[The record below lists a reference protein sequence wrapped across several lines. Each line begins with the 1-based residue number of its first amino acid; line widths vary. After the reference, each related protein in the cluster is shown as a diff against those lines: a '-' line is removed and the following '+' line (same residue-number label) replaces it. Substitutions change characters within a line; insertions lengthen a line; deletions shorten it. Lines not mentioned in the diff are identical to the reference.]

1 MIYNAK
7 LLKKIFAVTVGIL
20 ILSMLCAIVSVSGLA
35 GGIDDSNKIT
45 AKELSDKLIR
55 LHVIANSDSP
65 EDQQLKLKVR
75 DAIISALSSEFK
87 NVDDINTSRKFIQE
101 NLKYIEDIAR
111 QEIIKNGKNCDVKAM
126 YGKFLFP
133 VRTYG
138 YVTLPAGEYEALRV
152 IIGSGKGANW
162 WCVLFPPLCF
172 VDITQGQ
179 SEDEATAAMSKYFT
193 EQELE
198 AIKNHRATSNR
209 AVEIRFKVQ
218 ELWQEA
224 KGKLNKA
231 VKLAFSI

>member
-1 MIYNAK
+1 VIYRAK
-7 LLKKIFAVTVGIL
+7 LLKKIFTVTLGIL
-20 ILSMLCAIVSVSGLA
+20 ILSMLCAIISTSGLA
-35 GGIDDSNKIT
+35 GGIDDSAKIT
-45 AKELSDKLIR
+45 AKELSNKLIR
-55 LHVIANSDSP
+55 LHVIANSDSS

-75 DAIISALSSEFK
+75 DAIISALSSEFEHMD
-87 NVDDINTSRKFIQE
+87 NINSSRRFIKD
-101 NLKYIEDIAR
+101 NLKYIEEIAR
-111 QEIIKNGKNCDVKAM
+111 QEIRSNGKDYDVKAI
-126 YGKFLFP
+126 YGKFPFP